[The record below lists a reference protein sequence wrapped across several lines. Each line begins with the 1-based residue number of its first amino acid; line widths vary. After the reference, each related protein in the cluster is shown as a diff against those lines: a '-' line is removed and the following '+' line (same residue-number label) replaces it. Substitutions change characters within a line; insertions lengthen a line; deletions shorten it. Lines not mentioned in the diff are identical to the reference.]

1 MSSCGAMPKTGG
13 AKKHVPLDDP
23 SPPNVED
30 MGNDF
35 NPANMGGKRR
45 RKGGNETPAAPVK
58 TSAPGGPLSPP
69 PKKSAPGAPTT
80 PAQGGRRITRRAHWR
95 YIRGMK
101 IRVPAKKIKDMGA
114 KGKWASLHGPG
125 IGELKPGGLMG
136 YSPSMSKTARR
147 TKLRKVVKSKGALT
161 TFRKLNALSTYTK
174 RTAKGKSKTAK
185 ADRNWVK
192 KTYM

>member
-1 MSSCGAMPKTGG
+1 MSACGIPKGG
-13 AKKHVPLDDP
+13 AKKHVPLDDGGGP
-23 SPPNVED
+23 VSD
-30 MGNDF
+30 DANDF
-35 NPANMGGKRR
+35 NPANMGGRR
-45 RKGGNETPAAPVK
+45 
-58 TSAPGGPLSPP
+58 
-69 PKKSAPGAPTT
+69 
-80 PAQGGRRITRRAHWR
+80 RRITRRAHWR

-101 IRVPAKKIKDMGA
+101 IRVPAKKVKDMGA

-136 YSPSMSKTARR
+136 YSPSMSKTARHK
-147 TKLRKVVKSKGALT
+147 KLSKVVKSKGALS